1 MGLVLGINTWSVY
14 LSMFHP
20 ATAASF
26 ISVDICY
33 ASLEMLNFVH
43 PPQEQEIFVIDL
55 FHDDV
60 IVITQYMSMPF

>member
-14 LSMFHP
+14 LSMFHL

-26 ISVDICY
+26 ISVNICY
-33 ASLEMLNFVH
+33 ASLEMLNFIH